1 VHNIFSP
8 LKVLDG
14 KFQTDDVVLMHAY
27 PLLPAMGLACPGI
40 DARLHRMG
48 LPSMLYRSLIGC
60 DPFHGS
66 AVSWY
71 LFTSRGTTSFLRC
84 LPSLHHFL
92 RPEKHMAVHHTQPQ
106 P

>member
-14 KFQTDDVVLMHAY
+14 KFQTDDVVFMHAY

-48 LPSMLYRSLIGC
+48 LVI
-60 DPFHGS
+60 H
-66 AVSWY
+66 AVSFPY
-71 LFTSRGTTSFLRC
+71 YR
-84 LPSLHHFL
+84 L
-92 RPEKHMAVHHTQPQ
+92 RPVSWVSSELVLVHIPWNYFFPTMSAQLASLFET
-106 P
+106 